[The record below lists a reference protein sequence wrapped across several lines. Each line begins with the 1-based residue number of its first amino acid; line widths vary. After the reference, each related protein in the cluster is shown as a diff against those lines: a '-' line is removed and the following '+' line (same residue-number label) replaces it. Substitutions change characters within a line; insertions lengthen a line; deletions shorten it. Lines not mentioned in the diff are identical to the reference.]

1 MDRWTGLSSRVHS
14 TFKSHVKCSSHLW
27 DCQPEFTPRLRRLLV
42 DAGSHFTLRGCYFLG
57 NSQPSQIPM
66 ATLKN
71 CSPVCHFKVTY
82 VSRETHGHSEIT
94 VSISASILDR
104 SIFTLQVVLR
114 LSCRGL
120 LVGALYHSAFQSVV
134 TEARLRRNQ
143 VQAHGHK
150 AFVLGTP
157 ETP

>member
-1 MDRWTGLSSRVHS
+1 MDGQTGLSNAMLSVVDTCGTVNPSSPLVFAGSSSMQVHTS
-14 TFKSHVKCSSHLW
+14 LFAPSLFSW
-27 DCQPEFTPRLRRLLV
+27 EFTAKPH
-42 DAGSHFTLRGCYFLG
+42 SHGHTR
-57 NSQPSQIPM
+57 
-66 ATLKN
+66 N

-82 VSRETHGHSEIT
+82 VPRKIHGHSEIM
-94 VSISASILDR
+94 VSISASILDKN
-104 SIFTLQVVLR
+104 IFTLQVVLR

-120 LVGALYHSAFQSVV
+120 LVGALCHSAFQSVV